1 PKGETPTPGRR
12 PADAEGNAGRTPG
25 DPAPSPIPAPPPAP
39 AAGAVVTILLRLLC
53 EPTVMLFN
61 APGSSYRP
69 LRDDLGVAALRR
81 ARRRR

>member
-1 PKGETPTPGRR
+1 M
-12 PADAEGNAGRTPG
+12 
-25 DPAPSPIPAPPPAP
+25 
-39 AAGAVVTILLRLLC
+39 VTILLRLLC